1 MLQLRPSDILDA
13 LRQYWWVV
21 VIAAG
26 AAAAF
31 AFLYARL
38 QTPVYRSSVRL
49 ELSGRFDYGAQ
60 LTVERSLRPLAQRVR
75 TTEVAREVDQRLR
88 LDLGPER
95 LLSKVRAEAIVDNAQ
110 VLIEVDDTDPSMAER
125 LALEFARVFEEQH
138 AARNLGL
145 PQSERSVVSMLDR
158 PTSAS
163 LVWPQTRAIV
173 PVATGLGAGLG
184 LLLGVLL
191 AYANDTIKTAEDVTR
206 RLQLATL
213 ALIPAPAGAIA
224 QQLRPSKSGSVAAQ
238 RSLT

>member
-1 MLQLRPSDILDA
+1 MMQLRPSDALAA

-21 VIAAG
+21 LIAAV

-31 AFLYARL
+31 ALLYARL
-38 QTPVYRSSVRL
+38 QTPIYRSSVRL

-95 LLSKVRAEAIVDNAQ
+95 LLGKVRAEAIVDNVQ
-110 VLIEVDDTDPSMAER
+110 VLVEVDDTDPVLAER
-125 LALEFARVFEEQH
+125 LAVEFARVFEEQH

-145 PQSERSVVSMLDR
+145 PQSERTVVAMLDR
-158 PTSAS
+158 PTAAS
-163 LVWPQTRAIV
+163 LIWPQTRAIV
-173 PVATGLGAGLG
+173 PVATALGAALG
-184 LLLGVLL
+184 ALLALLL
-191 AYANDTIKTAEDVTR
+191 AYANDTIKTADDVSR

-213 ALIPAPAGAIA
+213 ALIPAPAGAISR
-224 QQLRPSKSGSVAAQ
+224 QLRQSQAGSVAAQ
-238 RSLT
+238 GSPT